1 MFKTILIVLCLGLTA
16 ACATAPSNEMA
27 SAQSEASVEAA
38 TPAENQEGVAQ
49 ETAVASSEVDDDRI
63 ICKRTIVTGSRFAK
77 KVCKTWGEWKAL
89 EQDSQ
94 DGLNR
99 TQRMGT
105 YGTPDALGQ

>member
-1 MFKTILIVLCLGLTA
+1 MLRTILILSCFSLVA

-27 SAQSEASVEAA
+27 SAQSEASVEA
-38 TPAENQEGVAQ
+38 PAEGQEGAV
-49 ETAVASSEVDDDRI
+49 ETTQLAANDAEVDDDRI